1 MSFRKFV
8 VLLWLSLCC
17 VQPASAQ
24 SSRIVNNP
32 AEHFTIAP
40 GGVDLRTGRYVYD
53 ATDLSGG
60 TLTLKRT
67 MPEAIRNHYNS
78 FGNFSSN
85 WDIMLTVYPWD
96 VDGDSAAD
104 DFRGTVHSRGLTKTF
119 DSNIAHIGYAY
130 KSDGGTEYLT
140 FAGGA
145 RMGAST
151 VYTYTASDGTVIV
164 FRALGGKDCSDE
176 PVAMCAFASSITEP
190 DGTKYT
196 LSYDATG
203 DSSGNFVRLASVVSS
218 RGYALIF
225 EGSTGVGGLGSRI
238 TKACVINLTL
248 TTLTG
253 TCPSTALATATY
265 GYSGL
270 RLTGV
275 TKPDGAT
282 DSFSYVTGASSYQ
295 MQFTKA
301 GQSTPWLT
309 NTISTISTLN
319 EEGVPIELV
328 TAQVF
333 GDGRTYS
340 YGYSADPVV
349 GAIAGG
355 GYTDNLGRE
364 VSVPY
369 GFPITPGTGPED
381 HTVCTTRPCVELVP
395 DDFTWVYQQT
405 PGPTSITDA
414 LGRTTTF
421 EYCDPVVTAGLPY
434 YYVNRC
440 TVIPLISFT
449 DPEGVRTELTYG
461 PGGNITQVRRKAK
474 PGSGL
479 ADIVTSATYSCANPK
494 ICSKPLTQ
502 TDANGQVTT
511 YTYKAETGDLLT
523 ETKPAD
529 TNGIQAV
536 TRNEY
541 VQLYAWISNGSG
553 GYVQAAEPIWLLSAT
568 KTCRTTATVSGAC
581 TGGSADEVVTAY
593 EYQAGNATTPSNLL
607 LKGVAVTADGQTLRT
622 CYRYDERG
630 RKISET
636 KPAAGLTVCL

>member
-1 MSFRKFV
+1 M
-8 VLLWLSLCC
+8 
-17 VQPASAQ
+17 
-24 SSRIVNNP
+24 VNNP

-40 GGVDLRTGRYVYD
+40 GGVDLRSGRYVYE

-67 MPEAIRNHYNS
+67 MPEAIRSHHNS

-96 VDGDSAAD
+96 TDGDGPEDVRA
-104 DFRGTVHSRGLTKTF
+104 TVHSRGLAKTF
-119 DSNIAHIGYAY
+119 DSPSYSTGYSQ

-140 FAGGA
+140 YTGGT

-151 VYTYTASDGTVIV
+151 IYTYTASDGTVIV
-164 FRALGGKDCSDE
+164 FRPIGGKDCSAE
-176 PVAMCAFASSITEP
+176 PIWTCAFASSITEP

-196 LSYDATG
+196 LSYDTTG
-203 DSSGNFVRLASVVSS
+203 DAGGNYVRLASVVSS

-238 TKACVINLTL
+238 TKACAINLTL
-248 TTLTG
+248 TALTG

-265 GYSGL
+265 AYSGL

-282 DSFSYVTGASSYQ
+282 DSFSYIAGSGSYQ

-301 GQSTPWLT
+301 GQTTPWLT
-309 NTISTISTLN
+309 NTIATTGTLN
-319 EEGVPIELV
+319 EEDVPVEVV
-328 TAQVF
+328 TGQVF
-333 GDGRTYS
+333 GDGRS
-340 YGYSADPVV
+340 YGYVYTSNPI
-349 GAIAGG
+349 GTSIAGG
-355 GYTDNLGRE
+355 SYLDYAKGTE
-364 VSVPY
+364 VAVPY
-369 GFPITPGTGPED
+369 GFPITPGSAPDD
-381 HTVCTTRPCVELVP
+381 HTICIERPCTFPMP
-395 DDFTWVYQQT
+395 DDFTIVYQQT

-421 EYCDPVVTAGLPY
+421 EYCDPVVAAGLPY
-434 YYVNRC
+434 WYVNRC
-440 TVIPLISFT
+440 TVVPLVSFT
-449 DPEGVRTELTYG
+449 DPEGVKTELTYG
-461 PGGNITQVRRKAK
+461 TGGNITQVRRKAK

-479 ADIVTSATYSCANPK
+479 PDIVTSATYSCTNPR

-529 TNGIQAV
+529 ANGIQAV

-541 VQLYAWISNGSG
+541 AQFYAWISNGAG
-553 GYVQAAEPIWLLSAT
+553 GYVQATDPVWLISAT
-568 KTCRTTATVSGAC
+568 RTCRTTATVSNAC
-581 TGGSADEVVTAY
+581 AGGSADEVVTAY
-593 EYQAGNATTPSNLL
+593 EYEAGNATTPSNLL
-607 LKGVAVTADGQTLRT
+607 LKGVTVTADGQTLRT
-622 CYRYDERG
+622 CYRYDDRA

-636 KPAAGLTVCL
+636 KPAAGLTVCP